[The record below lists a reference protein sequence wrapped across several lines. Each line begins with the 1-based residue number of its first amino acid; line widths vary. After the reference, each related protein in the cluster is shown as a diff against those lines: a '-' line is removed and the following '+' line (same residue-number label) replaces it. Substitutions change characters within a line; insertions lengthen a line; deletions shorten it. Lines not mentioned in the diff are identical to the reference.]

1 MTDISYFRS
10 SSTEMK
16 NNADERKVCIKW
28 TQKIWH

>member
-10 SSTEMK
+10 STETK